1 MEVPACSL
9 FFLVISLAPP
19 MWAQATSPAGGAAAV
34 QPIPLKTPAASALT
48 GRKASYTVTVPGTGA
63 WVDAGFAVEP
73 GDHIEVSAT
82 GKVTLADGR
91 ESGPEGVAKG
101 WKDLLRGFP
110 AENANAGALVGRIG
124 NSNAAVPFAVGGALN
139 EDVPASGELFF
150 ATNTDAAG
158 TGEYKTTVK
167 LSKAADAKTQ
177 ASPVDVEKLGLEPL
191 IAAMPRRDTDP
202 QGNPGDVANFAIVG
216 TKAEVQKAF
225 TAAGWVQVDRSDDAA
240 ILHGLLAT
248 LSKQAYL
255 AMPMSTLD
263 LFGRPQDLS
272 YARAEPLAVALVR
285 HHLRVW
291 DSGKTVDGRPLWVG
305 SATHDNGLER
315 DERNNGVTHHIDP
328 NIDVERD
335 FIEQSFAAAGALEAA
350 AYVTP
355 PNPVRDA
362 KTATG
367 GSFQTDG
374 RILVMLLRPQ

>member
-1 MEVPACSL
+1 
-9 FFLVISLAPP
+9 
-19 MWAQATSPAGGAAAV
+19 MWAQASPAAPV
-34 QPIPLKTPAASALT
+34 QAIPLTVPAASALSD
-48 GRKASYTVTVPGTGA
+48 RKASYTVTVPGTGA
-63 WVDAGFAVEP
+63 WVDAGFAVAP

-82 GKVTLADGR
+82 GKLTLADGR
-91 ESGPEGVAKG
+91 VSGPEGVAKG

-110 AENANAGALVGRIG
+110 AESANAAALVGRIG
-124 NSNAAVPFAVGGALN
+124 SSDAAVPFAVGGALN
-139 EDVPASGELFF
+139 EDVPASGELFL
-150 ATNTDAAG
+150 AANTGSALAG
-158 TGEYKTTVK
+158 TGEYSATVK
-167 LSKAADAKTQ
+167 LSKAAAGGAT
-177 ASPVDVEKLGLEPL
+177 APAVDVQTLGLEPL
-191 IAAMPRRDTDP
+191 IAQMPRRDSDP

-216 TKAEVQKAF
+216 TKAQVQKAF
-225 TAAGWVQVDRSDDAA
+225 TAAGWVQVDRSDNEAV
-240 ILHGLLAT
+240 LHGLVAT

-255 AMPMSTLD
+255 SMPMSTLT

-291 DSGKTVDGRPLWVG
+291 DSGKTVGSRPLWVG

-328 NIDVERD
+328 DIDVERD

-350 AYVTP
+350 AYVMP

-374 RILVMLLRPQ
+374 RVLVMLLRAQ